1 MEDGA
6 WGSSCRLDFTLLCFS
21 DAQEEVEFPE
31 EGVEADYDAEYVD
44 VNDIDYDTGSEDYEE
59 KSYDYVLEKDPV
71 IDIMEEEEDIIE
83 DLDSVAMDEGV
94 TLSLSDVKTTT
105 TTEPP
110 APPPPRRNVFISLVI
125 GNFLQLL
132 GLG

>member
-1 MEDGA
+1 MEY

-71 IDIMEEEEDIIE
+71 IDIMEDEEDIIE
-83 DLDSVAMDEGV
+83 DLDAVAMDEGV